1 MHRKQNG
8 YRSIHGKLL
17 NALIFSWCLCMLF
30 FALYYLLSTRAD
42 AFRQYERRTRADA
55 EVTATNIDYYLG
67 NTVSATKSIYFDQQL
82 LQRVMA
88 DTAGY
93 QTTEVRRDL
102 FTYLHTIS
110 LTMPYAEQ
118 IYLAIPRQ
126 GVSVLYIPSTLRL
139 SFNAD
144 EPYSLEEPIRMLTL
158 YDTYL
163 QPTHEMDTY
172 GHIVSFSTP
181 TEKTLVFT
189 IWLPIS
195 NIPWSLAS
203 EAYVA
208 IDIPLEFIMN
218 NCQIDEENGEL
229 VYIVDS
235 SGFIIASNLPE
246 AVMQNADALDLPP
259 GILDEETSI
268 VSGSSIYAMA
278 ELQSE
283 HFADWSV
290 VRATPLPNVYSL
302 SWSQTLVLV
311 LVFALGLGG
320 LLAFNVF
327 QISRYTRPL
336 VQLTRFMQAQL
347 ASGEWSSRLRL
358 SDYIRYSRNDEI
370 GTLVQ
375 VFETMLQQM
384 HGFTVRQ
391 YELEL
396 ANTEST
402 LKMLQA
408 QINPHFIYNTIQCFA
423 TNALRRE
430 DLRQYQLLTSF
441 GKMLHYSMI
450 TDPPMMPLDREV
462 EYVQRYLSLQSMRF
476 DREIEL
482 HIDVAPDAAHV
493 MVPKLTIQPLVENA
507 VVHGRLFQKER
518 ALLRLSARVE
528 AEWLFVVV
536 EDSGAP
542 IPQARVGEL
551 TAMMDELRERFRS
564 DRHYQADPA
573 AGGGGEYASIGVRNV
588 FTRLMLFFGE
598 CDFTIAPNELD
609 GTTVR
614 FSIPIL
620 MNTRRADGQ
629 GEEDAAQQP

>member
-259 GILDEETSI
+259 GILDEETVVLLSKGEVDSKKI
-268 VSGSSIYAMA
+268 RVEFSLEDMDM
-278 ELQSE
+278 SE
-283 HFADWSV
+283 FQDG
-290 VRATPLPNVYSL
+290 ATYP
-302 SWSQTLVLV
+302 
-311 LVFALGLGG
+311 
-320 LLAFNVF
+320 
-327 QISRYTRPL
+327 QI
-336 VQLTRFMQAQL
+336 
-347 ASGEWSSRLRL
+347 
-358 SDYIRYSRNDEI
+358 
-370 GTLVQ
+370 
-375 VFETMLQQM
+375 
-384 HGFTVRQ
+384 
-391 YELEL
+391 
-396 ANTEST
+396 
-402 LKMLQA
+402 K
-408 QINPHFIYNTIQCFA
+408 
-423 TNALRRE
+423 
-430 DLRQYQLLTSF
+430 
-441 GKMLHYSMI
+441 
-450 TDPPMMPLDREV
+450 
-462 EYVQRYLSLQSMRF
+462 EYVLEHTGLKVSNLYISQIKRKCGIGVGKNYNL
-476 DREIEL
+476 
-482 HIDVAPDAAHV
+482 
-493 MVPKLTIQPLVENA
+493 PK
-507 VVHGRLFQKER
+507 
-518 ALLRLSARVE
+518 S
-528 AEWLFVVV
+528 
-536 EDSGAP
+536 EDSRQ
-542 IPQARVGEL
+542 PQCPQEKEKAI
-551 TAMMDELRERFRS
+551 REAFK
-564 DRHYQADPA
+564 Y
-573 AGGGGEYASIGVRNV
+573 
-588 FTRLMLFFGE
+588 FGM
-598 CDFTIAPNELD
+598 I
-609 GTTVR
+609 
-614 FSIPIL
+614 
-620 MNTRRADGQ
+620 
-629 GEEDAAQQP
+629 